1 MSSWAGAQTSACFLA
16 LPTEKSKGDMV
27 GEGDMFGSELLIDIL
42 TK

>member
-1 MSSWAGAQTSACFLA
+1 MSSWAGAQTSACSLA

-27 GEGDMFGSELLIDIL
+27 GGDMFGSELLIDIL